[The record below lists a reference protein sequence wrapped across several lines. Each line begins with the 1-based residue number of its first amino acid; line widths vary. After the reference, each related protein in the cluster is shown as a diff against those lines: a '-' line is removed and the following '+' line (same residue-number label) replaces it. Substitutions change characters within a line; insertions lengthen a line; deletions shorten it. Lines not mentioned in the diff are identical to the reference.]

1 MVCVFARE
9 TEGPLTGLVK
19 QVDETIAKNKK
30 LKAFVVVLTDDA
42 KKTSGTL
49 KGLAKTA
56 GIKSVP
62 LTLIADVKGPADYQI
77 AKDADVTVMM
87 WTSHKVVVNRAYRK
101 GKLTE
106 AEVKTIIAEIPKIL
120 GN

>member
-9 TEGPLTGLVK
+9 TQGPLTGLVK
-19 QVDETIAKNKK
+19 QVDEAIAKNKA

-42 KKTSGTL
+42 KKTSSTL
-49 KGLAKTA
+49 NDLAKEA
-56 GIKSVP
+56 KIKSVP
-62 LTLIADVKGPADYQI
+62 LTLIDDVKGPADYQI

-87 WTSHKVVVNRAYRK
+87 WKEGKVVVNHAYRK

-106 AEVKTIIAEIPKIL
+106 ADVKTLISEIPKIL
-120 GN
+120 GD